1 MSINRW
7 DRWHWVHRCSRKCA
21 TIGSGSAGGVRLS
34 STERAGS
41 VVVISVGI
49 VMGAIV
55 WDGCGVKVLFV
66 GREKRYVA
74 RIIDSF

>member
-1 MSINRW
+1 M
-7 DRWHWVHRCSRKCA
+7 
-21 TIGSGSAGGVRLS
+21 
-34 STERAGS
+34 
-41 VVVISVGI
+41 ISVGI

-66 GREKRYVA
+66 GREERYVV

>member
-1 MSINRW
+1 M
-7 DRWHWVHRCSRKCA
+7 
-21 TIGSGSAGGVRLS
+21 
-34 STERAGS
+34 
-41 VVVISVGI
+41 ISVGI

-55 WDGCGVKVLFV
+55 GDGCGVKVLFV